1 MLLSVSVSVYLP
13 MDIKDISNM
22 NCHLKFIFTWILLIT
37 QLTGNV
43 FNQDFDRILY
53 VFIFSFRFIFKVPY
67 FILTAADCCA
77 F

>member
-1 MLLSVSVSVYLP
+1 M
-13 MDIKDISNM
+13 I
-22 NCHLKFIFTWILLIT
+22 CHLKFIFTWILFLP

-43 FNQDFDRILY
+43 FYGIVIEYCECLLSPLGSSY
-53 VFIFSFRFIFKVPY
+53 KELY